1 MPLEPNSTSKAWLS
15 HRSEIQKTHLCKKQA
30 LEPTPAPFLI
40 EIKLTEF
47 EKELKS
53 KHAERLPK
61 YKKINA
67 SNLTPIQA
75 NTLKLLKSNKD
86 FKI

>member
-1 MPLEPNSTSKAWLS
+1 MAYAIRTKF
-15 HRSEIQKTHLCKKQA
+15 HLKELGCLTDQIYEKQIYIKNK
-30 LEPTPAPFLI
+30 LWNPPPASLLI
-40 EIKLTEF
+40 ETKLIDF
-47 EKELKS
+47 KKELKS

-75 NTLKLLKSNKD
+75 NTLKL
-86 FKI
+86 